1 MYKKSLIITFF
12 FLILINC
19 SKNDPVTGEKVI
31 IEPDPTKRA
40 AKIRDE
46 GGGIFGDI
54 NKTGK
59 GSNTFDFASSNALW
73 RATLK
78 ALEFLPLI
86 NADYSGGVIIYD
98 WYSDDI
104 NSKEQVKI
112 SIKFLSNEIRS
123 DSIQIIA
130 HKKICNQNERCS
142 TSKLDNSFSS
152 KIKDSILTEA
162 RSLKIE
168 DTKKEKR

>member
-1 MYKKSLIITFF
+1 MNKKSLIIIFS
-12 FLILINC
+12 FLTLFSC
-19 SKNDPVTGEKVI
+19 SKSDPITGEKVI

-46 GGGIFGDI
+46 GGGIFGDF

-86 NADYSGGVIIYD
+86 NADYSGGVIVYD

-112 SIKFLSNEIRS
+112 SIKFLSNELRS
-123 DSIQIIA
+123 DSVQIIA
-130 HKKICNQNERCS
+130 HKKICNLNDRCV
-142 TSKLDNSFSS
+142 TSKLGDSFSA

-168 DTKKEKR
+168 DAKKEKK